1 MSICNIGQ
9 LASMI
14 PGLIRIR
21 LQITRR
27 KNLLRQRFKQQVKI
41 KKLDQLKRDLEIV
54 IFQ

>member
-1 MSICNIGQ
+1 MCNIDQ

-21 LQITRR
+21 LQKTRR
-27 KNLLRQRFKQQVKI
+27 KNLLRQRLKQKI
-41 KKLDQLKRDLEIV
+41 KFKKLDQLKRDIEIV